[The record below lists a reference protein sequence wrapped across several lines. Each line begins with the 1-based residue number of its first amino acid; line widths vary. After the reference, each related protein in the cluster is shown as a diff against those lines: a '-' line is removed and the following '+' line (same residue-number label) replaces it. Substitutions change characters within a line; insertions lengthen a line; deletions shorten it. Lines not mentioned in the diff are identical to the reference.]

1 MDLTDGLGIWY
12 DRRVFGRRHGF
23 HNLGWDLCM
32 MEFDSNDTFCRKRC
46 PSFMFY
52 FCLIFLSLMIH
63 TFVSSMDGSMAF
75 GLDWAGKVEGVYH
88 ACHEWSFRIYHEED

>member
-23 HNLGWDLCM
+23 HNLGWDLY

-46 PSFMFY
+46 SPSFVFY
-52 FCLIFLSLMIH
+52 FCLFFLSLMIH
-63 TFVSSMDGSMAF
+63 TFVSCTKYG
-75 GLDWAGKVEGVYH
+75 WEHGVWVGQGWESRG
-88 ACHEWSFRIYHEED
+88 CMP